1 MHLKTAKSV
10 STWICFED
18 VIEMLSWFPSVCVW
32 NSCPSQGCSEPPQP
46 HHYFVQGTG
55 FQHEF
60 GRGTN
65 IQIIALHSLCFRLQ
79 WSFIP
84 GISPE
89 GSSSLFSLLNIY
101 LKEWFSS
108 HYFTLQITTIVQTGQ
123 VDGRDCSLWAVLCCP
138 PVADVWGEWTA
149 AVRTRSPPHVCLW
162 WCFNLWRY
170 GS

>member
-18 VIEMLSWFPSVCVW
+18 VIEMLSWVPSVCVW
-32 NSCPSQGCSEPPQP
+32 NSYPSQGCSEPPQP

-108 HYFTLQITTIVQTGQ
+108 HYFTLQIATIVQTGQ
-123 VDGRDCSLWAVLCCP
+123 VDGRDCSLWAVLCCSP
-138 PVADVWGEWTA
+138 GWR
-149 AVRTRSPPHVCLW
+149 VRGVDSCCENTKPSPCVSLMV
-162 WCFNLWRY
+162 F
-170 GS
+170 